1 MSQSFHDAGL
11 KLAANIKPCLLQDHP
26 RYGEVAERG
35 LFIRDSQTDA
45 PERSSFWDD
54 EGSHLDFTN
63 PQTVAWWQ
71 EGVTTQLLEMGID
84 STWNDNNEYEVW
96 DGEARC
102 YGFGREI
109 AIKHIRPVMPL
120 LMMRASLE
128 AQQRFAP
135 QKRPYLISRSGCA
148 GMQRY
153 VQTWSGDNRTN
164 WDTLRYNIRMGLG
177 MSLSGLFNVG
187 HDVGGFSGDKPEPE
201 LFVRWVQNG
210 VMHPRFTIH
219 SWNDDQTV
227 NEAWMYPAVTP
238 AIRSAIELRYRLL
251 PYLYTLLWQA
261 HADDEPMLRPT
272 FLDHSTMRR
281 PSPNA
286 MTSCWAAT
294 CWWPAWSSRRPSACV
309 WLPDNQAGWYDFYS
323 HQWFAGGQW
332 VTLDAPLEKLP
343 LLVRAGAG
351 LPLSERIIRRCAK
364 DDRRE
369 LQLFPLKG
377 RSTRGLLFEDDGE
390 SWGYKQAMR
399 YGWSG
404 KWSARQQH
412 QPEGQRPR
420 QLSSGVESAEAVI
433 TGGSASCW

>member
-1 MSQSFHDAGL
+1 M
-11 KLAANIKPCLLQDHP
+11 
-26 RYGEVAERG
+26 
-35 LFIRDSQTDA
+35 
-45 PERSSFWDD
+45 
-54 EGSHLDFTN
+54 
-63 PQTVAWWQ
+63 
-71 EGVTTQLLEMGID
+71 TTQLLELGID

-102 YGFGREI
+102 YGFGEEI

-135 QKRPYLISRSGCA
+135 HKRPYLISRSGCA

-164 WDTLRYNIRMGLG
+164 WDTLRYNTRMGLG

-187 HDVGGFSGDKPEPE
+187 HDVGGFSGDKPDPE

-227 NEAWMYPAVTP
+227 NEAWMYPEVTP

-272 FLDHSTMRR
+272 FLDHEHDPQTFAECDDFLLGRDLLVASVVEPGARQRR
-281 PSPNA
+281 
-286 MTSCWAAT
+286 
-294 CWWPAWSSRRPSACV
+294 V
-309 WLPDNQAGWYDFYS
+309 WLPANQDGWYDFYS
-323 HQWFAGGQW
+323 HQWYAGGQW
-332 VTLDAPLEKLP
+332 IVLDAPLEKLP
-343 LLVRAGAG
+343 LLVRAGTA
-351 LPLSERIIRRCAK
+351 LPLSERIRHVCAEK
-364 DDRRE
+364 DDTRE
-369 LQLFPLKG
+369 LKLFPLKG
-377 RSTRGLLFEDDGE
+377 MGTCRGLLFEDDGE
-390 SWGYKQAMR
+390 SWGYRNGNAL
-399 YGWSG
+399 W
-404 KWSARQQH
+404 
-412 QPEGQRPR
+412 
-420 QLSSGVESAEAVI
+420 VEWEMVCD
-433 TGGSASCW
+433 SASINLKVKARGDYRPAWKTLKVSLPAGEKRRLRVNGEERSEWQV

>member
-1 MSQSFHDAGL
+1 M
-11 KLAANIKPCLLQDHP
+11 
-26 RYGEVAERG
+26 
-35 LFIRDSQTDA
+35 
-45 PERSSFWDD
+45 
-54 EGSHLDFTN
+54 
-63 PQTVAWWQ
+63 
-71 EGVTTQLLEMGID
+71 TTQLLEMGID

-227 NEAWMYPAVTP
+227 NEAWMYPAITP

-251 PYLYTLLWQA
+251 PYLYRR
-261 HADDEPMLRPT
+261 MLMMSRCSARPSSIT
-272 FLDHSTMRR
+272 STMRR

-294 CWWPAWSSRRPSACV
+294 CWWPAWSSR
-309 WLPDNQAGWYDFYS
+309 
-323 HQWFAGGQW
+323 
-332 VTLDAPLEKLP
+332 APASVKY
-343 LLVRAGAG
+343 GC
-351 LPLSERIIRRCAK
+351 RIIR
-364 DDRRE
+364 
-369 LQLFPLKG
+369 PVG
-377 RSTRGLLFEDDGE
+377 TIST
-390 SWGYKQAMR
+390 AI
-399 YGWSG
+399 SG
-404 KWSARQQH
+404 SPAA
-412 QPEGQRPR
+412 
-420 QLSSGVESAEAVI
+420 SG
-433 TGGSASCW
+433 